1 MNFLKNLQKGIRM
14 ADVNINQTYRINI
27 ETNKDAK
34 NAIDNIKA
42 LKEELKGIDTTLDK
56 LSTDPISKLSKALD
70 TLSKI
75 DVGKISGNI
84 KKLKDLDFSGLK
96 KMTDT
101 MKGLDASPLQRLT
114 SALKGF
120 SKINSDVV
128 NSSINSVRNIDFS
141 PLNEVSE
148 SLESVDSSP
157 LSKLLNVLN
166 RVGKIDLNNLGVI
179 NDNLAKVGNV
189 NVSGL
194 AKLNEQIKELDVT
207 KLYMLSAAMV
217 NFARSGKKG
226 FDEVNKRM
234 ETSKKHLSALNI
246 LGPRFASVID
256 EIKAKLKALGET
268 ETGGKIFKNFAKTL
282 GGTFKS
288 LQTNLAFTW
297 RFIKYRIMNAITRA
311 ISTAFSEGIKSVY
324 EWASITGNE
333 FVGTMDR
340 ITTSVFYAKNAFGA
354 LGANILTALEPVIV
368 SLCDWLV
375 KAVDLVSM
383 FVAKIT
389 GQNYYLSVATK
400 TFKSYEDAINGAN
413 KALGTLAGF
422 DEINNIGSSSSSGNG
437 STTGID
443 ENTFKKIDLE
453 DAFDGK
459 TWLESLALTI
469 KDVFFDLSELNGEQI
484 AEKAVTGLFG
494 LIGLSL
500 GGLKGAILGVGL
512 SLVLNSV
519 IFNHNGILE
528 SGEIKNTIASI
539 LISIAG
545 ALFGAS
551 VLTPIFGSAGTV
563 VGFGI
568 GIGLSLLFSWSNT
581 KVEKLQN
588 DNNLP
593 KFNNNFTDDFY
604 VTGKNLGTT
613 LNQGIN
619 DGIKESGTEQA
630 RQEMINKYGGIVD
643 SVRNDIRPN
652 YKALGQVMTDE
663 IKAGTDYDSVGQELS
678 NGINNSYNTV
688 IWQAKD
694 NGYSIGSTT
703 SQNIANGIKDGM
715 TEIEKGMMSVNGVM
729 IGSRPVV
736 DTSAGNIA
744 NDVKN
749 RFEDMNVNSVR
760 SAENMVGDV
769 GKKWNNLNT
778 DTKKKMDDIYR
789 YNSMFNANVYK
800 GTSSMANNLSINWGK
815 LWSGM
820 KTSFKSGAN
829 AILSNLERWINNF
842 IGGINDLS
850 SGLRSLGND
859 VLNFFGINYRF
870 GEIGRISLPRLA
882 TGTNYVPEDTLAM
895 LHQGEAVVPK
905 KFNSEEFFNGSS
917 EETNDL
923 IRELIQVVR
932 EKKTTIS
939 KKDVGEASIDYIRSQ
954 TRLKGASVI

>member
-1 MNFLKNLQKGIRM
+1 M

-34 NAIDNIKA
+34 SAIDNIKA

-141 PLNEVSE
+141 PLNEVSK

-422 DEINNIGSSSSSGNG
+422 DEINNIGSSSASGNG

-469 KDVFFDLSELNGEQI
+469 KDVFFDWSELNGEQI
-484 AEKAVTGLFG
+484 AEKAITGLFG
-494 LIGLSL
+494 LIGLAL

-512 SLVLNSV
+512 SLILNSV
-519 IFNHNGILE
+519 LFNHDGKLDSKEIFN
-528 SGEIKNTIASI
+528 SI
-539 LISIAG
+539 VMLLAG
-545 ALFGAS
+545 AIGGFAGWALLSAS
-551 VLTPIFGSAGTV
+551 PAGIV
-563 VGFGI
+563 FGI
-568 GIGLSLLFSWSNT
+568 TIGLALGYFVTNALQKTQESVANGEYHRPEYIVNTEKDLNSL
-581 KVEKLQN
+581 VEYFGELR
-588 DNNLP
+588 
-593 KFNNNFTDDFY
+593 T
-604 VTGKNLGTT
+604 NLG
-613 LNQGIN
+613 
-619 DGIKESGTEQA
+619 IKT
-630 RQEMINKYGGIVD
+630 QEILD
-643 SVRNDIRPN
+643 D
-652 YKALGQVMTDE
+652 
-663 IKAGTDYDSVGQELS
+663 
-678 NGINNSYNTV
+678 
-688 IWQAKD
+688 
-694 NGYSIGSTT
+694 IGSWLNKTGLAVRD
-703 SQNIANGIKDGM
+703 NFNGIKDSAINIWENFSTNFGIM
-715 TEIEKGMMSVNGVM
+715 LENDKLKVSEAWTNIKQSIVNNLSEAKTNASIKAVELF
-729 IGSRPVV
+729 RAVA
-736 DTSAGNIA
+736 TT
-744 NDVKN
+744 
-749 RFEDMNVNSVR
+749 
-760 SAENMVGDV
+760 
-769 GKKWNNLNT
+769 WNNIRT
-778 DTKKKMDDIYR
+778 TA
-789 YNSMFNANVYK
+789 SNVWTNIK
-800 GTSSMANNLSINWGK
+800 LSWDNLWTGMGTTFRFKANNL
-815 LWSGM
+815 
-820 KTSFKSGAN
+820 
-829 AILSNLERWINNF
+829 LSNIENWLNSFIN
-842 IGGINDLS
+842 GINSLS
-850 SGLRSLGND
+850 AGLRSLGND
-859 VLNFFGINYRF
+859 VLEFFGINYRF
-870 GEIGRISLPRLA
+870 REIGRISLPRLA

-905 KFNSEEFFNGSS
+905 KFNSEEFFNGNS

-923 IRELIQVVR
+923 LRELIQVVR
-932 EKKTTIS
+932 DKKTTIS

>member
-1 MNFLKNLQKGIRM
+1 MFFRKLQKGNRM

-34 NAIDNIKA
+34 SAIDNIKA

-422 DEINNIGSSSSSGNG
+422 DEINNIGSSSASGNG

-469 KDVFFDLSELNGEQI
+469 KDVFFDWSELNGEQI
-484 AEKAVTGLFG
+484 AEKAITGLFG
-494 LIGLSL
+494 LIGLAL

-512 SLVLNSV
+512 SLILNSV
-519 IFNHNGILE
+519 LFNHDGKLDSKEIFN
-528 SGEIKNTIASI
+528 SI
-539 LISIAG
+539 VMLLAG
-545 ALFGAS
+545 AIGGFAGWALLSAS
-551 VLTPIFGSAGTV
+551 PAGIV
-563 VGFGI
+563 FGI
-568 GIGLSLLFSWSNT
+568 TIGLALGYFVTNALQKTQESVANGEYHRPEYIVNTEKDLNSL
-581 KVEKLQN
+581 VEYFGELR
-588 DNNLP
+588 
-593 KFNNNFTDDFY
+593 T
-604 VTGKNLGTT
+604 NLG
-613 LNQGIN
+613 
-619 DGIKESGTEQA
+619 IKT
-630 RQEMINKYGGIVD
+630 QEILD
-643 SVRNDIRPN
+643 D
-652 YKALGQVMTDE
+652 
-663 IKAGTDYDSVGQELS
+663 
-678 NGINNSYNTV
+678 
-688 IWQAKD
+688 
-694 NGYSIGSTT
+694 IGSWL
-703 SQNIANGIKDGM
+703 NKIGLAVRDNFNGIKDSAINIWENFSTNFGIM
-715 TEIEKGMMSVNGVM
+715 LENDKLKVSEAWTNIKQSIVNNLSEAKTNASIKAVELF
-729 IGSRPVV
+729 RAVA
-736 DTSAGNIA
+736 TT
-744 NDVKN
+744 
-749 RFEDMNVNSVR
+749 
-760 SAENMVGDV
+760 
-769 GKKWNNLNT
+769 WNNIRT
-778 DTKKKMDDIYR
+778 TA
-789 YNSMFNANVYK
+789 SNVWTNIK
-800 GTSSMANNLSINWGK
+800 LSWDNLWTGMGTTFRFKANNL
-815 LWSGM
+815 
-820 KTSFKSGAN
+820 
-829 AILSNLERWINNF
+829 LSNIENWLNSFIN
-842 IGGINDLS
+842 GINSLS
-850 SGLRSLGND
+850 AGLRSLGND
-859 VLNFFGINYRF
+859 VLEFFGINYRF
-870 GEIGRISLPRLA
+870 REIGRISLPRLA